1 MAYRTMSVT
10 QMTARKKHAR
20 GVPLLDL
27 SKLPNGDD
35 FLDLFDAALAD
46 MASSRITDDAK
57 KRYTEVEAWDRVGRT
72 ILMRVVVGTYG
83 DHGSVRDLQTGSEAH
98 AITPDQAHAV
108 SLRCMLL
115 CPPGGLTALLFVE
128 HGQGR
133 SAATAVLARFK
144 QHWQASQPDVT
155 LGVESI
161 TRGDV
166 WVEAA
171 DLESVTAVSYGH
183 ESDLADAGIPKTLGD
198 LRLRIEPTKGERA
211 LSRALKAALMD
222 KNINRAQLLGF
233 SDERLDEVRVTL
245 GDGSQRRTFVL
256 GKERAPSMQYI
267 LSEANDPTPDDASL
281 RSRVST
287 EAASL
292 FTAVGGSWQTAW
304 EHDPPKP

>member
-10 QMTARKKHAR
+10 QLTARKKHAR
-20 GVPLLDL
+20 GAPPLDL
-27 SKLPNGDD
+27 SLLPNGGD
-35 FLDLFDAALAD
+35 FLELFDQALAD
-46 MASSRITDDAK
+46 MASARITDDAK
-57 KRYTEVEAWDRVGRT
+57 KRYTEVESWERVGRT
-72 ILMRVVVGTYG
+72 ILMRVVVGNYG

-108 SLRCMLL
+108 SLRCLL
-115 CPPGGLTALLFVE
+115 LVPPGGMTALLFVE
-128 HGQGR
+128 HGQGK
-133 SAATAVLARFK
+133 SAASAVLARFK
-144 QHWQASQPDVT
+144 QHWQVHQPDIT
-155 LGVESI
+155 LVVETI

-171 DLESVTAVSYGH
+171 DLEAVTAVSYGH

-198 LRLRIEPTKGERA
+198 LRLQIEPPKGERV

-233 SDERLDEVRVTL
+233 SDEHLDEVRVTL

-267 LSEANDPTPDDASL
+267 LSEANEPTPDDDAL
-281 RSRVST
+281 RGRVST
-287 EAASL
+287 EARDL
-292 FTAVGGSWQTAW
+292 FTAVGGSWQSAW
-304 EHDPPKP
+304 EHDGPKP